1 MAKTTAQIVETD
13 PGASLLVSPG
23 PHIHAPISTQSAML
37 TVIASLLPAAGVAV
51 YLFGWPALGVM
62 VASIAGAMITEALCL
77 WARKRPILLW
87 DGSAALTGLL
97 LAFTLPPQLPLWM
110 AFLGGVVGIGI
121 GKHAFGGLGANPFNP
136 ALVGRA
142 FLTVSFAAPMS
153 TWPRP
158 FDGVT
163 GATPLVEIAATGTYS
178 DLWSLV
184 TGATG
189 GSLGETSA
197 VALVVG
203 GIALILK
210 GIVDWR
216 IPVGIIGTT
225 AIFALLAGVDPIAH
239 VLSGGLLLGAFF
251 MATDWVTSPITRK
264 GKWVFAVGIGV
275 LTMVIRLWAAA
286 PEGVSFAILLMNG
299 ATPLIN
305 MMTRPKGSGKGVNGK

>member
-1 MAKTTAQIVETD
+1 MAKTTAQLVEMD

-23 PHIHAPISTQSAML
+23 PHIHAPISTQGAML
-37 TVIASLLPAAGVAV
+37 MVIASLLPVTGVAI
-51 YLFGWPALGVM
+51 YLFGLPALGVVVASVIGAM
-62 VASIAGAMITEALCL
+62 VAEALCL
-77 WARKRPILLW
+77 LARKRPLALW

-97 LAFTLPPQLPLWM
+97 LALTLPPTLPLWM
-110 AFLGGVVGIGI
+110 AALGAAVAIAI

-142 FLTVSFAAPMS
+142 FLLASFVGPMT

-163 GATPLVEIAATGTYS
+163 GATPLIEIGASGSYS

-184 TGATG
+184 TGMTG

-197 VALVVG
+197 VALLVG
-203 GIALILK
+203 GVALIWR

-216 IPVGIIGTT
+216 IPVGIIGST
-225 AIFALLAGVDPIAH
+225 ALFALIAGVDPIAH
-239 VLSGGLLLGAFF
+239 VLSGGLLIGAFF

-264 GKWVFAVGIGV
+264 GKWIFAVGIGV

-286 PEGVSFAILLMNG
+286 PEGVSYAILLMNG

-305 MMTRPKGSGKGVNGK
+305 LMTRPKGSRNGVSVK

>member
-13 PGASLLVSPG
+13 HGASLLVSPG

-37 TVIASLLPAAGVAV
+37 TVIASLLPATGVAI
-51 YLFGWPALGVM
+51 YLFGLSALGVV
-62 VASIAGAMITEALCL
+62 VASIAGATIAEALCL
-77 WARKRPILLW
+77 WARKRPLLLW

-97 LAFTLPPQLPLWM
+97 LALTLPPQLPLWM
-110 AFLGGVVGIGI
+110 AALGGAVAIGI

-142 FLTVSFAAPMS
+142 FLGASFAAPMS

-163 GATPLVEIAATGTYS
+163 GATPLVEIGATGSYR

-184 TGATG
+184 TGTTG

-197 VALVVG
+197 VALLVG
-203 GIALILK
+203 GAALLIR
-210 GIVDWR
+210 GIIDWR
-216 IPVGIIGTT
+216 IPVGVVGTT
-225 AIFALLAGVDPIAH
+225 ALFAVLAGVDPIAH
-239 VLSGGLLLGAFF
+239 ILSGGLLLGAFF

-264 GKWVFAVGIGV
+264 GKWIFAVGVGV

-286 PEGVSFAILLMNG
+286 PEGVSYAILLMNG

-305 MMTRPKGSGKGVNGK
+305 VMTRPRGRRKGVSAK